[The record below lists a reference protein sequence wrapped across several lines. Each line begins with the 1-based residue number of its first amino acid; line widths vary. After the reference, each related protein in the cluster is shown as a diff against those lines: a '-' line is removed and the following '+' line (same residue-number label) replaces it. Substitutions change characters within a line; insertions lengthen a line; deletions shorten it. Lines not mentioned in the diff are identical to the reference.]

1 MRSELLLL
9 LLLLQCVGCEAVYAY
24 TFRVP
29 RFFHFFPSKAT
40 LTHAAQLIVIV
51 VVLLLLSSSSSLLFF
66 FFVDFKLQRFI
77 LFCYQCVYRA
87 CVCCGGMSLGR
98 YSHTIYA
105 QQKRTLSVLM
115 WEYACVK
122 TLARIAAK
130 IRDRWRAHIQKSY
143 GNIIAAL
150 AVAAATGIAVAAAS
164 TEMPHIAAVRK
175 SLSRKLI
182 SQISTTNKSQIC
194 NFYHMENEKTEFS
207 SRQFV
212 FNFTF
217 KRESYRLHI
226 IEYPN

>member
-1 MRSELLLL
+1 MCWLRGGVCIYVSSTAFFSLLSFKSHAHTR
-9 LLLLQCVGCEAVYAY
+9 CSAHCYCCGFAVA
-24 TFRVP
+24 
-29 RFFHFFPSKAT
+29 
-40 LTHAAQLIVIV
+40 V
-51 VVLLLLSSSSSLLFF
+51 VVVVAAIFF
-66 FFVDFKLQRFI
+66 LRWLQTSTVHFI
-77 LFCYQCVYRA
+77 LLPVCVPCMCVLRWNEPRPLFPHHIRTTKA
-87 CVCCGGMSLGR
+87 HVECTHVRVCVCKDTGANC
-98 YSHTIYA
+98 
-105 QQKRTLSVLM
+105 
-115 WEYACVK
+115 W
-122 TLARIAAK
+122 K

-182 SQISTTNKSQIC
+182 SQILTTNKSQIC